1 MTKKKAKILAIIFSI
16 FIICTTTIL
25 MWIKPYGGD
34 VSLFHAISPF
44 ICGLWLADLIDKF
57 YQRLIKKCK

>member
-1 MTKKKAKILAIIFSI
+1 MTKKKAKIFTIIFSI
-16 FIICTTTIL
+16 FTICITTVL
-25 MWIKPYGGD
+25 MWIKPYDGD

-44 ICGLWLADLIDKF
+44 IAGLWLADLIDKF